1 MELDTARVS
10 GLADDIR
17 VYDVVA
23 TLKHSSVP
31 EDDSPQE
38 TIRLLKQKK
47 TTLENLKA
55 YVSSSTLLSTQIL
68 MHYSSVRIQEAN
80 ILVQYGMSLKGDQ
93 VSPDQASAFISSFV
107 KSGQENIHAAAKLEE
122 EILTIDREIGTFAT
136 KVAEKKGRT
145 DGDVCIVVSSR
156 VATTAEL
163 RLTYS
168 QCPSFI
174 LLLDLLIV
182 TFFYSQSLVE

>member
-55 YVSSSTLLSTQIL
+55 YVFFHLLF
-68 MHYSSVRIQEAN
+68 YR
-80 ILVQYGMSLKGDQ
+80 LK
-93 VSPDQASAFISSFV
+93 
-107 KSGQENIHAAAKLEE
+107 H
-122 EILTIDREIGTFAT
+122 
-136 KVAEKKGRT
+136 
-145 DGDVCIVVSSR
+145 
-156 VATTAEL
+156 
-163 RLTYS
+163 
-168 QCPSFI
+168 
-174 LLLDLLIV
+174 
-182 TFFYSQSLVE
+182 